1 MCRPRHD
8 RRARAG
14 FNCAEAVN
22 FGPPDW
28 LPWGSYVADKYR
40 AEGRSA
46 TLSHDAL
53 LVALVRAAPAV
64 AARVAGKPWPDPTQK
79 PDPSPAAP
87 ASPAAEEGAR
97 AAAPPAPECAGLR
110 QQGLGYVK
118 ADAAPAPMPD
128 PAAAEPLYQAAGA
141 APAGAGLRL
150 VEQAGVPPCAAPG
163 GAAAA
168 ELIAPLQPTAQVAMG
183 REAERDGGGGV
194 RAMDVDAPP
203 AAAAAGV
210 PPAAG
215 EAGPPGPT
223 GAGDADPNPGQG
235 SAPVPAAVQQALAG
249 SGALRD
255 PEPGRVRVELQPR
268 GDGVALRLSTGD
280 VQVGVRY

>member
-1 MCRPRHD
+1 M
-8 RRARAG
+8 
-14 FNCAEAVN
+14 
-22 FGPPDW
+22 
-28 LPWGSYVADKYR
+28 ADKYR

-64 AARVAGKPWPDPTQK
+64 AARAAGNPWPDPAQN
-79 PDPSPAAP
+79 PDPGPAAPRSPAAKEE
-87 ASPAAEEGAR
+87 ARGAAL
-97 AAAPPAPECAGLR
+97 PAPECAGLR

-128 PAAAEPLYQAAGA
+128 PAAAEPPYQAAGA

-150 VEQAGVPPCAAPG
+150 VEQAGVPSCAAPG

-168 ELIAPLQPTAQVAMG
+168 EPSAPGQPTAQVAMG
-183 REAERDGGGGV
+183 VEAERDGGGGV
-194 RAMDVDAPP
+194 QAMDVDAPP
-203 AAAAAGV
+203 AAGAAGA

-215 EAGPPGPT
+215 GAGACGPA
-223 GAGDADPNPGQG
+223 GAGDPGPNRGQG
-235 SAPVPAAVQQALAG
+235 AAPVPAQGCADAAGRGPTAAAPPALAG

-255 PEPGRVRVELQPR
+255 PEPGPVRVELQPR
-268 GDGVALRLSTGD
+268 GDGVALRLSTGA
-280 VQVGVRY
+280 VQVRFRC